1 MIFLFEY
8 LQFRKLR
15 IKLEGKLYKERREN
29 VVKKVF
35 LNGME
40 VTIQFLISILG
51 IIMLGALPKLFYG
64 FKLDVSKYIQ
74 NLKEVFVNL
83 MDISNLQY
91 VRGKFLFPQLF
102 VHYKETIIIFLAA
115 FFISLFVA
123 FCIVYVI
130 MSSSPR
136 IQHRIKSFLIFLES
150 IPDILLILV
159 SQILVVWFFKQTGF
173 LPFQIASIGGE
184 SIRGLPILCLSI
196 PTTIMF
202 VKMVVLRFEN
212 ELEKDYVL
220 FAKAKG
226 LGRFHI
232 LNRHI
237 LRNVLLSTL
246 FFAKTNIFFMLSNL
260 YIIEWIFNTG
270 GIFMFLKSY
279 EGIRVEVFIVSVL
292 LIYIPIFILFKLF
305 HYLIPAAMKERL

>member
-1 MIFLFEY
+1 
-8 LQFRKLR
+8 
-15 IKLEGKLYKERREN
+15 
-29 VVKKVF
+29 
-35 LNGME
+35 ME

-74 NLKEVFVNL
+74 SLKEVFVNL

-91 VRGKFLFPQLF
+91 VKGKFLFPQLF

-159 SQILVVWFFKQTGF
+159 SQILVIWFFKQTGF

-220 FAKAKG
+220 FAKSKG

-279 EGIRVEVFIVSVL
+279 QGIRVEVFIVSVL

>member
-1 MIFLFEY
+1 M
-8 LQFRKLR
+8 
-15 IKLEGKLYKERREN
+15 
-29 VVKKVF
+29 VKKVF

-40 VTIQFLISILG
+40 MTIQFIISILG
-51 IIMLGALPKLFYG
+51 IIFLGALPKLFYG
-64 FKLDVSKYIQ
+64 FELNVSAYIQ
-74 NLKEVFVNL
+74 SLKEVFAKL
-83 MDISNLQY
+83 MDISNMQY
-91 VRGKFLFPQLF
+91 ASDKFLFPQLF
-102 VHYKETIIIFLAA
+102 VHYKETMVIFLSA
-115 FFISLFVA
+115 FCISLLVA
-123 FCIVYVI
+123 FCIVYMI

-150 IPDILLILV
+150 IPDILLILG
-159 SQILVVWFFKQTGF
+159 SQILVIWFFKQTGF
-173 LPFQIASIGGE
+173 LPFQIAAIGGE
-184 SIRGLPILCLSI
+184 SIRGLPIFCLSI

-202 VKMVVLRFEN
+202 VKLLVLRFEN

-226 LGRFHI
+226 LDRFHI

-246 FFAKTNIFFMLSNL
+246 FFAKTNIWFMLSNL
-260 YIIEWIFNTG
+260 YIIEWIFNTR

-279 EGIRVEVFIVSVL
+279 PDIRIEIFIVSVL

-305 HYLIPAAMKERL
+305 HYLVPAAMKERL

>member
-1 MIFLFEY
+1 MIFLCEY

-15 IKLEGKLYKERREN
+15 IKLESKLYKERREN

-74 NLKEVFVNL
+74 SLKEVFVNL

-115 FFISLFVA
+115 FFISLFIA

-159 SQILVVWFFKQTGF
+159 SQILVVWFLNKQ
-173 LPFQIASIGGE
+173 
-184 SIRGLPILCLSI
+184 
-196 PTTIMF
+196 
-202 VKMVVLRFEN
+202 
-212 ELEKDYVL
+212 
-220 FAKAKG
+220 
-226 LGRFHI
+226 
-232 LNRHI
+232 
-237 LRNVLLSTL
+237 
-246 FFAKTNIFFMLSNL
+246 
-260 YIIEWIFNTG
+260 
-270 GIFMFLKSY
+270 
-279 EGIRVEVFIVSVL
+279 VF
-292 LIYIPIFILFKLF
+292 YLFKL
-305 HYLIPAAMKERL
+305 LQLAASRLGGCQYCV

>member
-1 MIFLFEY
+1 M
-8 LQFRKLR
+8 
-15 IKLEGKLYKERREN
+15 
-29 VVKKVF
+29 VKKVF

-40 VTIQFLISILG
+40 MTIQFIISILG
-51 IIMLGALPKLFYG
+51 IICLGALPKLFYG
-64 FKLDVSKYIQ
+64 FELHVSKYIES
-74 NLKEVFVNL
+74 LKEVFLNL
-83 MDISNLQY
+83 MDLSNLQY
-91 VRGKFLFPQLF
+91 VRDKFLFPQLF
-102 VHYKETIIIFLAA
+102 VHYKETIVIFLAA

-123 FCIVYVI
+123 FCIVYMI

-159 SQILVVWFFKQTGF
+159 SQILVIWFFKQTGF

-184 SIRGLPILCLSI
+184 SIRGLPIFCLSI

-202 VKMVVLRFEN
+202 VKMLVLRFEN

-226 LGRFHI
+226 LDRFHI

-246 FFAKTNIFFMLSNL
+246 FFAKTNVFFMLSNL

>member
-1 MIFLFEY
+1 M
-8 LQFRKLR
+8 
-15 IKLEGKLYKERREN
+15 
-29 VVKKVF
+29 VKKVF

-40 VTIQFLISILG
+40 VTVQFLISILG
-51 IIMLGALPKLFYG
+51 IICLGTLPKLFYG
-64 FKLDVSKYIQ
+64 FELHASQYIKSLQ
-74 NLKEVFVNL
+74 EVFVNL
-83 MDISNLQY
+83 MEISNFKY
-91 VRGKFLFPQLF
+91 VGDKFLFPQLF

-226 LGRFHI
+226 LGSFHI

-279 EGIRVEVFIVSVL
+279 FGIRVEVFIVSVL

>member
-1 MIFLFEY
+1 
-8 LQFRKLR
+8 
-15 IKLEGKLYKERREN
+15 
-29 VVKKVF
+29 
-35 LNGME
+35 ME
-40 VTIQFLISILG
+40 VTVQFIISILG
-51 IIMLGALPKLFYG
+51 IICLGALPKLFYG
-64 FKLDVSKYIQ
+64 FELHASKYIQ
-74 NLKEVFVNL
+74 SLKEVFVNL
-83 MDISNLQY
+83 MDISNFQY

-102 VHYKETIIIFLAA
+102 VHYKETIVIFLAA

-184 SIRGLPILCLSI
+184 SIRGLPIFCLSI
-196 PTTIMF
+196 PTTILF
-202 VKMVVLRFEN
+202 VKMLVLRFEN

-226 LGRFHI
+226 LNRIHI
-232 LNRHI
+232 LNRHV

-246 FFAKTNIFFMLSNL
+246 FFAKTNVFFMLSNL

>member
-1 MIFLFEY
+1 M
-8 LQFRKLR
+8 
-15 IKLEGKLYKERREN
+15 
-29 VVKKVF
+29 VKKVF

-40 VTIQFLISILG
+40 MTIQFIISILG
-51 IIMLGALPKLFYG
+51 IICLGALPKLFYG
-64 FKLDVSKYIQ
+64 FELHVSEYIKS
-74 NLKEVFVNL
+74 LKEVFLNL
-83 MDISNLQY
+83 MDLSNLQY
-91 VRGKFLFPQLF
+91 VRDKFLFPQLF
-102 VHYKETIIIFLAA
+102 VHYKETIVIFLAA

-123 FCIVYVI
+123 FCIVYMI

-159 SQILVVWFFKQTGF
+159 SQILVIWFFKQTGF

-202 VKMVVLRFEN
+202 VKMLVLRFEN

-226 LGRFHI
+226 LNRFHI

-246 FFAKTNIFFMLSNL
+246 FFAKTNVFFMLSNL
-260 YIIEWIFNTG
+260 YIIEWIFNTS

-292 LIYIPIFILFKLF
+292 LIYIPIFIIFKLF

>member
-1 MIFLFEY
+1 M
-8 LQFRKLR
+8 
-15 IKLEGKLYKERREN
+15 
-29 VVKKVF
+29 VKKVF

-51 IIMLGALPKLFYG
+51 IIILGALPKLFYG
-64 FKLDVSKYIQ
+64 FELNVSEYIKS
-74 NLKEVFVNL
+74 LKEVFAKL
-83 MDISNLQY
+83 MDISNMQY
-91 VRGKFLFPQLF
+91 ASGKFVFPQLF
-102 VHYKETIIIFLAA
+102 VHYKETIVIFLAA

-123 FCIVYVI
+123 FCIVYMI

-150 IPDILLILV
+150 IPDILLILG
-159 SQILVVWFFKQTGF
+159 SQILVIWFFKQTGF
-173 LPFQIASIGGE
+173 LPFKIAAIGGE

-202 VKMVVLRFEN
+202 VKLLVLRFEN

-260 YIIEWIFNTG
+260 YIIEWIFNTR
-270 GIFMFLKSY
+270 GIFMFVKSY
-279 EGIRVEVFIVSVL
+279 PDMKVELFIVSVL
-292 LIYIPIFILFKLF
+292 LIYIPTFILFKSF
-305 HYLIPAAMKERL
+305 HYLVPAAMKERL

>member
-1 MIFLFEY
+1 M
-8 LQFRKLR
+8 
-15 IKLEGKLYKERREN
+15 
-29 VVKKVF
+29 VKKVF

-51 IIMLGALPKLFYG
+51 IIILGALPKLFYG
-64 FKLDVSKYIQ
+64 FELNVSEYIKS
-74 NLKEVFVNL
+74 LKEVFAKL
-83 MDISNLQY
+83 MDISNMQY
-91 VRGKFLFPQLF
+91 ASGKFVFPQLF
-102 VHYKETIIIFLAA
+102 VHYKETIVIFLAA

-123 FCIVYVI
+123 FCIVYMI

-159 SQILVVWFFKQTGF
+159 SQILVIWFFKQTGF
-173 LPFQIASIGGE
+173 LPFKIAAIGGE

-202 VKMVVLRFEN
+202 VKLLVLRFEN

-260 YIIEWIFNTG
+260 YIIEWIFNTR
-270 GIFMFLKSY
+270 GIFMFVKSY
-279 EGIRVEVFIVSVL
+279 PDMKVELFIVSVL
-292 LIYIPIFILFKLF
+292 LIYIPTFILFKSF
-305 HYLIPAAMKERL
+305 HYLVPAAMKERL

>member
-1 MIFLFEY
+1 M
-8 LQFRKLR
+8 
-15 IKLEGKLYKERREN
+15 
-29 VVKKVF
+29 VKKVF

-40 VTIQFLISILG
+40 VTIQFIISILG
-51 IIMLGALPKLFYG
+51 IICLGALPKLFYG
-64 FKLDVSKYIQ
+64 FELHVSEYIKS
-74 NLKEVFVNL
+74 LKEVFANL
-83 MDISNLQY
+83 MDFSNLQY
-91 VRGKFLFPQLF
+91 VRDKFLFPQLF
-102 VHYKETIIIFLAA
+102 VHYKETIVIFLAA

-123 FCIVYVI
+123 FCIVYMI

-159 SQILVVWFFKQTGF
+159 SQILVIWFFKQTGF

-184 SIRGLPILCLSI
+184 SIRGLPIFCLSI

-202 VKMVVLRFEN
+202 VKMLVLRFEN

-226 LGRFHI
+226 LDRFHI

-246 FFAKTNIFFMLSNL
+246 FFAKTNVFFMLSNL

>member
-1 MIFLFEY
+1 
-8 LQFRKLR
+8 
-15 IKLEGKLYKERREN
+15 
-29 VVKKVF
+29 
-35 LNGME
+35 ME
-40 VTIQFLISILG
+40 VTFQFLISILG
-51 IIMLGALPKLFYG
+51 IICLGTLPKLFYG
-64 FKLDVSKYIQ
+64 FELHASQYIKSLQ
-74 NLKEVFVNL
+74 EVFVNL
-83 MDISNLQY
+83 MDISNFKY
-91 VRGKFLFPQLF
+91 VGDKFLFPQLF

-159 SQILVVWFFKQTGF
+159 SQILVVWFLNKQVFYLFKLLQ
-173 LPFQIASIGGE
+173 LEASRLGVANIVFE
-184 SIRGLPILCLSI
+184 HPDYDYVC
-196 PTTIMF
+196 
-202 VKMVVLRFEN
+202 KMIVLRFEN

-246 FFAKTNIFFMLSNL
+246 FFAKTNIFLC
-260 YIIEWIFNTG
+260 Y
-270 GIFMFLKSY
+270 
-279 EGIRVEVFIVSVL
+279 
-292 LIYIPIFILFKLF
+292 LIYIL
-305 HYLIPAAMKERL
+305 